1 LLFAPFGAKLGFL
14 PGASHAFASGCFDE
28 CIEIIAAI
36 VIGDLIAG
44 LDVLD
49 RPNLD
54 DVFYE
59 IDLGIRS
66 ARMIDIARPVSA
78 VVIFLPMYRTMNC
91 PFLIGT
97 SVNRPRPDR
106 ERAIRR
112 CRDGDSLAGMRLECL
127 VDGDVPMMIDRRRGT
142 VSQMRARLQF
152 ARDELGN

>member
-1 LLFAPFGAKLGFL
+1 M
-14 PGASHAFASGCFDE
+14 
-28 CIEIIAAI
+28 IR
-36 VIGDLIAG
+36 DLIAG

-54 DVFYE
+54 DVFDE

-78 VVIFLPMYRTMNC
+78 AGPVDRPAVVDLEQVPGIEMLGFGSGYLPADV
-91 PFLIGT
+91 
-97 SVNRPRPDR
+97 S
-106 ERAIRR
+106 
-112 CRDGDSLAGMRLECL
+112 DGDSLAGMRLECL

-142 VSQMRARLQF
+142 VSQMRARSQF